1 MNRCCVVSHH
11 KHGMHR
17 KVDQGRDTDN
27 SSVGTSRG
35 NPLRMHGQSSELQEE
50 GSRQGS
56 TSTTNPVYT
65 PRAKPPKEKAVG
77 RGPVTGCLGQRHFA

>member
-1 MNRCCVVSHH
+1 MSGGGDVR
-11 KHGMHR
+11 
-17 KVDQGRDTDN
+17 RDR
-27 SSVGTSRG
+27 VGTSRG
-35 NPLRMHGQSSELQEE
+35 NPLRMHGQSLELQEE